1 MSLQFVIGPSGSGKT
16 RYLYDTIIR
25 ESMAHPEQQYLFL
38 VPEQYTIQTQ
48 KELIRLHP
56 RRGLTNVDVLSFN
69 RLALRV
75 FEDLSVET
83 LTVLDDMGKSMVL
96 RKIAG
101 ERRGSL
107 RYYQR
112 HFGQMGFVNQLKSM
126 ISEMYQ
132 YGVTPGVLDELREA
146 SEDPVL
152 KDKLQDLTMIYR
164 GFQDYIREKFTT
176 AEEVLDLCCRML
188 PRWEKLS
195 RSQVFLDGYT
205 GFTPV
210 QYRILEI
217 CLGRCSRVTAAAAT
231 HEHVGPG
238 VRARARGKGGRKKQ
252 QQRHDGAAAA
262 SSCS

>member
-38 VPEQYTIQTQ
+38 VPEQYTMQTQ

-132 YGVTPGVLDELREA
+132 YGVTPEVLDELRES

-176 AEEVLDLCCRML
+176 AEEVLDLCCRDG
-188 PRWEKLS
+188 
-195 RSQVFLDGYT
+195 RSFPAARC
-205 GFTPV
+205 FWMATPD
-210 QYRILEI
+210 LH
-217 CLGRCSRVTAAAAT
+217 RCSTGSWKSAWADAAA
-231 HEHVGPG
+231 
-238 VRARARGKGGRKKQ
+238 
-252 QQRHDGAAAA
+252 
-262 SSCS
+262 

>member
-1 MSLQFVIGPSGSGKT
+1 MSLQFVIGPSASGKT

-25 ESMAHPEQQYLFL
+25 ESMAHPEKQYLFL
-38 VPEQYTIQTQ
+38 VPEQYTMQTQ

-101 ERRGSL
+101 ERRGNL

-132 YGVTPGVLDELREA
+132 YGVTPEVLDELRES
-146 SEDPVL
+146 SEDLVL

-188 PRWEKLS
+188 PRWETLS

-205 GFTPV
+205 GFS
-210 QYRILEI
+210 Q
-217 CLGRCSRVTAAAAT
+217 
-231 HEHVGPG
+231 GP
-238 VRARARGKGGRKKQ
+238 
-252 QQRHDGAAAA
+252 
-262 SSCS
+262 

>member
-1 MSLQFVIGPSGSGKT
+1 GPSGSGKT

-38 VPEQYTIQTQ
+38 VPEQYTMQTQ

-101 ERRGSL
+101 ERRGNL

-126 ISEMYQ
+126 
-132 YGVTPGVLDELREA
+132 
-146 SEDPVL
+146 
-152 KDKLQDLTMIYR
+152 
-164 GFQDYIREKFTT
+164 
-176 AEEVLDLCCRML
+176 
-188 PRWEKLS
+188 
-195 RSQVFLDGYT
+195 
-205 GFTPV
+205 
-210 QYRILEI
+210 
-217 CLGRCSRVTAAAAT
+217 
-231 HEHVGPG
+231 
-238 VRARARGKGGRKKQ
+238 
-252 QQRHDGAAAA
+252 
-262 SSCS
+262 

>member
-38 VPEQYTIQTQ
+38 VPEQYTMQTQ

-101 ERRGSL
+101 ERRGNL

-132 YGVTPGVLDELREA
+132 YGVTPEVLDELRES

-176 AEEVLDLCCRML
+176 AEEVLDRCCRML

-195 RSQVFLDGYT
+195 RSQVFQDGSP

-210 QYRILEI
+210 Q
-217 CLGRCSRVTAAAAT
+217 
-231 HEHVGPG
+231 
-238 VRARARGKGGRKKQ
+238 
-252 QQRHDGAAAA
+252 
-262 SSCS
+262 